1 MEGQEKDVE
10 KQSCSQKNST
20 TNNSKNNAQ
29 KEKPNVSSGVQLQPT
44 AQQQQQPF
52 KKGRRRARSMPP
64 SHHVE
69 KQATTARD
77 SASRQQQ
84 NSHKTELPG
93 NKRRVH
99 RHVITTTAPNARSRK
114 PPDFDA
120 IEVMEREGDFEL
132 PINEQEM
139 MHFPIEHNDDGEC
152 DDERHRM
159 RKRFWQL
166 NWKRVHFTGLPAWLQ
181 DNEYLH
187 GGHRPELGNFGSC
200 FKSIFALHTETG
212 NIWTHMYGKLGFQ
225 KSNSNFNL

>member
-84 NSHKTELPG
+84 NSHKVFNNGMRNYMISLSLPLLFRL
-93 NKRRVH
+93 NFPATKEECTAMLLQRQLQMQDQENRR
-99 RHVITTTAPNARSRK
+99 ILMPLRSWKGKEILRSY
-114 PPDFDA
+114 
-120 IEVMEREGDFEL
+120 FE
-132 PINEQEM
+132 
-139 MHFPIEHNDDGEC
+139 
-152 DDERHRM
+152 
-159 RKRFWQL
+159 K
-166 NWKRVHFTGLPAWLQ
+166 
-181 DNEYLH
+181 
-187 GGHRPELGNFGSC
+187 
-200 FKSIFALHTETG
+200 
-212 NIWTHMYGKLGFQ
+212 
-225 KSNSNFNL
+225 